1 MSGELLRVRID
12 LGCSIVTVVRR
23 LGTPSSASTWSS
35 HSPSATRSWRLKRVG
50 VGLRVAPRP
59 SLDSTGMLPFY
70 AGMENVTR
78 TLFPARNPLLRRND
92 SVGWQTECVHQNVI
106 FRSPES
112 QCRIANSRGQ
122 QGLTEPKGKRF
133 MRKYLLAATA
143 VAVISAPAFAAAK
156 GPYVGFEGGAILPE
170 GTDL

>member
-92 SVGWQTECVHQNVI
+92 SDGWQTECVHENVI
-106 FRSPES
+106 LRSPES
-112 QCRIANSRGQ
+112 QSRITNSRCQ
-122 QGLTEPKGKRF
+122 QGLTEPKVKKN
-133 MRKYLLAATA
+133 MRKYLMAGTS
-143 VAVISAPAFAAAK
+143 VAVLDSPDFAAAN
-156 GPYVGFEGGAILPE
+156 GPY
-170 GTDL
+170 

>member
-1 MSGELLRVRID
+1 MSGELFRVRIER
-12 LGCSIVTVVRR
+12 GCSIVTVVRR

-70 AGMENVTR
+70 ADRENITR
-78 TLFPARNPLLRRND
+78 TASFAHDALLRRTE

-112 QCRIANSRGQ
+112 QCRVANSRRQ
-122 QGLTEPKGKRF
+122 QG
-133 MRKYLLAATA
+133 
-143 VAVISAPAFAAAK
+143 
-156 GPYVGFEGGAILPE
+156 
-170 GTDL
+170 